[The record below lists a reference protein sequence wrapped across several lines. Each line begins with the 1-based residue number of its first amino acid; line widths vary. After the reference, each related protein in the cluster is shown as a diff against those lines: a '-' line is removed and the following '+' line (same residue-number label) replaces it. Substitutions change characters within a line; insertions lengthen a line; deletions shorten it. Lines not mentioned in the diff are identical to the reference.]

1 MRRDGWDF
9 NELSGF
15 PMAVEV
21 DGPMKWSGVSFF
33 MRMTGCLSGGPGV
46 HWLSVPEQKKDSFSD
61 ILELNAI
68 GRRPLRI
75 SSTVTKEKGIPVVGG
90 ETHAPVRSGR

>member
-1 MRRDGWDF
+1 
-9 NELSGF
+9 
-15 PMAVEV
+15 
-21 DGPMKWSGVSFF
+21 MKWSGVSFF
-33 MRMTGCLSGGPGV
+33 MRLTGSLSGGPGV

-75 SSTVTKEKGIPVVGG
+75 SSTVVKERSDPALGKGP
-90 ETHAPVRSGR
+90 HAPVGSGR

>member
-1 MRRDGWDF
+1 
-9 NELSGF
+9 
-15 PMAVEV
+15 
-21 DGPMKWSGVSFF
+21 MKWSGVSFF

-61 ILELNAI
+61 ILELNTI

-75 SSTVTKEKGIPVVGG
+75 SSTVVKEQGLPVPGG
-90 ETHAPVRSGR
+90 LSHAPVRSGR